1 MSQPVQY
8 KIVILEEDQ
17 VRRDYLKSM
26 VSSWGYVP
34 YSFEKETICLDNLS
48 VLAPDMAICG
58 SAALKKMFRFVAS
71 MRLVSRKL
79 PLLILSS
86 SDAVRDYIHTNGFGP
101 VLMLAENGPP
111 SEIRKI
117 ISKNI
122 NCSNADEAT
131 SELPL
136 IIGNS
141 PEIIKI
147 KKMIPEL
154 SCSRETTFI
163 RGEAG
168 TGKELIAKS
177 IFLGSDREKKS
188 FVKVNGA
195 AISPAAD
202 AREIFGIGHEPFSAE
217 ARSGRRLR
225 TGVNTGTIFFD
236 RVESLPAEF
245 QVGLLQ
251 ILKEGEREAIED
263 GMERTGDIRII
274 ASAGTELEPLVES
287 GRFRKDLYHRL
298 NVLRVSVP
306 PLRRRKEDIPLLADF
321 FADKFCLILGRSCF
335 EMSSTLKTILCRYH
349 WPGNVGELENMIRGM
364 VVSGHENK
372 IIEKLG
378 DYSQKDD
385 RRDIAD
391 FFKAIIPADVLE
403 LHRYV
408 KDSGKVSMKEIWR
421 MYKTKT
427 EGRLIKQ
434 ALDFNDW
441 NRKKTARMLSISYKS
456 LLNKIRA
463 YGLKK
468 D

>member
-177 IFLGSDREKKS
+177 IFLGSDREKNS

-251 ILKEGEREAIED
+251 ILKEA
-263 GMERTGDIRII
+263 
-274 ASAGTELEPLVES
+274 S
-287 GRFRKDLYHRL
+287 GRGDAQFLIATH
-298 NVLRVSVP
+298 SP
-306 PLRRRKEDIPLLADF
+306 ILLACPNAQIFDFDGSRIHQVAYEETSHFQIYKQF
-321 FADKFCLILGRSCF
+321 FADR
-335 EMSSTLKTILCRYH
+335 
-349 WPGNVGELENMIRGM
+349 N
-364 VVSGHENK
+364 
-372 IIEKLG
+372 
-378 DYSQKDD
+378 
-385 RRDIAD
+385 
-391 FFKAIIPADVLE
+391 
-403 LHRYV
+403 
-408 KDSGKVSMKEIWR
+408 
-421 MYKTKT
+421 
-427 EGRLIKQ
+427 
-434 ALDFNDW
+434 
-441 NRKKTARMLSISYKS
+441 S
-456 LLNKIRA
+456 LLS
-463 YGLKK
+463 L
-468 D
+468 